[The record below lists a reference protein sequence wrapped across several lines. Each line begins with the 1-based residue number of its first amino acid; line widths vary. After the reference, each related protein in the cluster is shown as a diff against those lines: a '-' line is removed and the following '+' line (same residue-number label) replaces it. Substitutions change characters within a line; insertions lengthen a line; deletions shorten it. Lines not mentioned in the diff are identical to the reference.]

1 LVAAR
6 NLMKVPDAAPRDSDA
21 LGLVTVS
28 ASNSAFVGA
37 IPEELYDF
45 GWTPEASATG
55 WRDTFDANTDRGQH
69 FLVLEAEERVVGFLW
84 LKPWAEFESSYG
96 GEVQALY
103 VLPTWQGRGV
113 GRTLLGHAMRLLRA
127 GGKDSVEIGCIRE
140 NPNCDFYRH
149 LGGVE
154 IGRRPNRV
162 DRFETEELFFGWR
175 DLGLLE

>member
-1 LVAAR
+1 
-6 NLMKVPDAAPRDSDA
+6 M
-21 LGLVTVS
+21 
-28 ASNSAFVGA
+28 
-37 IPEELYDF
+37 
-45 GWTPEASATG
+45 
-55 WRDTFDANTDRGQH
+55 
-69 FLVLEAEERVVGFLW
+69 
-84 LKPWAEFESSYG
+84 
-96 GEVQALY
+96 QALY